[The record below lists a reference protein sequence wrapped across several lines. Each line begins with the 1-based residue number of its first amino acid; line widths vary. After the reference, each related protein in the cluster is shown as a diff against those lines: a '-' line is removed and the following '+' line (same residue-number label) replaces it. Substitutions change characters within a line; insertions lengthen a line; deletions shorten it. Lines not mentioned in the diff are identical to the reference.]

1 MTTET
6 HAPRPAPSTPSVP
19 ATDAGSSP
27 RPSRRVGIGRVVAGS
42 LVTGLVAAGLLAAAP
57 FVPVEEGAL
66 TGAVLTGFAIGWAM
80 LAVLSARYTDQP
92 QRWAAAPAT
101 LMGVGGVALL
111 AFGPAARELLAWVW
125 PPALLVVTVWMWVG
139 VRRQLGSRAGRVLL
153 YPLTAMLALA
163 AVGGGYETVREAA
176 DTRALAAPGQL
187 VDVGGRSLH
196 VHCTGSGSPT
206 VLLQPGAGASSSN
219 LAWITPAVAQDT
231 RVCVYDRAGR
241 GWSDPANTPQDATLI
256 ADDLHTLLQEAG
268 IPGPYVLA
276 GHSFGGLYSLTFAH
290 RYPDQVAG
298 MVLIDST
305 APASAA
311 PASPT
316 STSTEEAASSDLLTR
331 ASALLSIS
339 GRLGL
344 ARLYAEASYGEMPAA
359 ARDELRA
366 TTSTAENLRSTIDEY
381 VQAGASTREAA
392 ALVDFGSRPLFVV
405 TAGTGSSAGW
415 GAKQDHLAALST
427 DSVHRVV
434 DGATHDMLLSD
445 EAAAAVT
452 SAAIRDVMQAV
463 RHDRPL
469 SR

>member
-1 MTTET
+1 MTIPTR
-6 HAPRPAPSTPSVP
+6 APHPAPSTTSIP
-19 ATDAGSSP
+19 ATGPASSP
-27 RPSRRVGIGRVVAGS
+27 SRSRRVGIGRVVAGS
-42 LVTGLVAAGLLAAAP
+42 LFGGLAAALLLAAAP

-92 QRWAAAPAT
+92 QRWATAPAV
-101 LMGVGGVALL
+101 LMGLGGVALL
-111 AFGPAARELLAWVW
+111 AFGSTARELLAWVW
-125 PPALLVVTVWMWVG
+125 PPVLLAVTLWMWVG
-139 VRRQLGSRAGRVLL
+139 VRRQLPSRAGRALL
-153 YPLTAMLALA
+153 YPLTAVLALA
-163 AVGGGYETVREAA
+163 AVGGGYETVLGSV
-176 DTRALAAPGQL
+176 DTRAFPAPGQL

-196 VHCTGSGSPT
+196 LRCTGSGSPT
-206 VLLQPGAGASSSN
+206 VLLQPGAGAMSSD

-241 GWSDPANTPQDATLI
+241 GWSDPADAPQDAARI
-256 ADDLHTLLQEAG
+256 ATDLHTLLQRAG
-268 IPGPYVLA
+268 VTGPYVLA

-290 RYPDQVAG
+290 RYPEEVAG

-311 PASPT
+311 SVSASPT
-316 STSTEEAASSDLLTR
+316 DETDSSGLLAR
-331 ASALLSIS
+331 ASALLSVS
-339 GRLGL
+339 GRVGV
-344 ARLYAEASYGEMPAA
+344 ARLYAQASFGEMPAP

-381 VQAGASTREAA
+381 VQAGASTRQAA
-392 ALVDFGSRPLFVV
+392 GLVDFGSKPLFVL
-405 TAGTGSSAGW
+405 TAGAGSSDGW

-427 DSVHRVV
+427 DSVHHVV
-434 DGATHDMLLSD
+434 DGATHDMLVSD
-445 EAAAAVT
+445 EEDAAVT
-452 SAAIRDVMQAV
+452 SAAIRDVVQAV